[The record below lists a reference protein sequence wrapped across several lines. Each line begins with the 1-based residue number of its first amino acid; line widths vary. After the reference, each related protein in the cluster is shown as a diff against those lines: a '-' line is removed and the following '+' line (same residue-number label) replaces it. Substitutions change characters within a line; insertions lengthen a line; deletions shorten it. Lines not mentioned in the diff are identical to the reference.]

1 MRKLTSALVI
11 LLLGATAFAQSSRY
25 EDLEYFDKV
34 ILKGN
39 VKKVSLENGDREIV
53 VDGADKNSVKLSR
66 LAGIITLE
74 ITSSGPVAVSITN
87 GSLKWIEASSETEI
101 EGAEYLS
108 GGKGKYLVVGM
119 KDSKG
124 RSNNENFNFNFDD
137 FDFDFD
143 YDFDSDFD
151 FDFDFDYDF
160 DFNFDRDYSYNYD
173 YNYDYKYDRKVN
185 RVKEKNDN

>member
-1 MRKLTSALVI
+1 
-11 LLLGATAFAQSSRY
+11 
-25 EDLEYFDKV
+25 
-34 ILKGN
+34 

-119 KDSKG
+119 NDSEG

-173 YNYDYKYDRKVN
+173 YKYDYKYDRKVN